1 MPELP
6 EVETIKRDLEKEVLH
21 KTITDI
27 EINLPRIIKSPG
39 LAQFS
44 TALRGK
50 FIKRVKRRGKYIHCI
65 LNSDGGLV
73 FHLGMSGVLFYQR
86 KNEIIPSKIKQKHN
100 HLLFFFEDGSK
111 MIYNDIRQFGKIW
124 LIQAKQ
130 KLPEIESLGW
140 EPLENS
146 FTFQEFFRLV
156 QNKNG
161 NIKSLLMNQKNIA
174 GIGNIYA
181 SEILFLAG
189 IHPLRK
195 ANSLTENEL
204 RKLFLSIRS
213 TLNRA
218 VLARG
223 MTMEDESYF
232 DLRGEPGNYRE
243 EVLIYG
249 KKKGNCPIC
258 GHPLS
263 VIRIENRSTYLCPN
277 CQKDKQVKI
286 KNNE

>member
-6 EVETIKRDLEKEVLH
+6 EVETIKRDLEKEILY
-21 KTITDI
+21 KTITNI
-27 EINLPRIIKSPG
+27 QVCLPRIIKYPG
-39 LAQFS
+39 LTQFS
-44 TALRGK
+44 SGLKGK
-50 FIKRVKRRGKYIHCI
+50 FIKGVKRRGKYILCI
-65 LNSDGGLV
+65 LDNDNYLI

-86 KNEIIPSKIKQKHN
+86 KNENIPSRIKEKHN
-100 HLLFFFEDGSK
+100 HILFFFEDGSK

-124 LIQAKQ
+124 LIYAYE
-130 KLPEIESLGW
+130 KLPQIESLGW
-140 EPLENS
+140 EPLEES

-156 QNKNG
+156 QNKKG

-195 ANSLTENEL
+195 ADSLTENEL

-232 DLRGEPGNYRE
+232 DLLGEPGNYRE

-277 CQKDKQVKI
+277 CQK
-286 KNNE
+286 N

>member
-6 EVETIKRDLEKEVLH
+6 EVETIKRDLEKEILY
-21 KTITDI
+21 KTIIDI
-27 EINLPRIIKSPG
+27 QVNLPRIIKSPAS
-39 LAQFS
+39 LQFS
-44 TALRGK
+44 TSLKGK
-50 FIKRVKRRGKYIHCI
+50 FIKGVKRRGKYIHCI
-65 LNSDGGLV
+65 LNSDEGLI

-86 KNEIIPSKIKQKHN
+86 KNESIPSKIKQKHN

-111 MIYNDIRQFGKIW
+111 LIYNDVRQFGKIW
-124 LIQAKQ
+124 LIQAKE

-140 EPLENS
+140 EPLEDS
-146 FTFQEFFRLV
+146 FTFQELSRLV
-156 QNKNG
+156 QNKKG

-174 GIGNIYA
+174 GIGNIYV

-232 DLRGEPGNYRE
+232 DLLGEPGNYRE

-249 KKKGNCPIC
+249 KKKGHCPIC
-258 GHPLS
+258 GHNLS
-263 VIRIENRSTYLCPN
+263 VIRIENRSTYLCPI
-277 CQKDKQVKI
+277 CQETKPVKTK
-286 KNNE
+286 KNE

>member
-6 EVETIKRDLEKEVLH
+6 EVETIKRDLEKEILY
-21 KTITDI
+21 KIITDI
-27 EINLPRIIKSPG
+27 QVNLPRIIKSPD
-39 LAQFS
+39 LNQFS
-44 TALRGK
+44 AILKRK
-50 FIKRVKRRGKYIHCI
+50 FIKGVKRRGKYIHCI
-65 LNSDGGLV
+65 LNSDDGLI

-86 KNEIIPSKIKQKHN
+86 KNESMPSKIKQKHN

-111 MIYNDIRQFGKIW
+111 MIYNDVRQFGKIW
-124 LIQAKQ
+124 LIQAKE

-140 EPLENS
+140 EPLEES

-156 QNKNG
+156 QNKNRS
-161 NIKSLLMNQKNIA
+161 IKSLLMDQKNIA

-195 ANSLTENEL
+195 SNSLTENEL

-232 DLRGEPGNYRE
+232 DLQGEPGNYRE

-277 CQKDKQVKI
+277 CQKDKPVKI
-286 KNNE
+286 KNNK